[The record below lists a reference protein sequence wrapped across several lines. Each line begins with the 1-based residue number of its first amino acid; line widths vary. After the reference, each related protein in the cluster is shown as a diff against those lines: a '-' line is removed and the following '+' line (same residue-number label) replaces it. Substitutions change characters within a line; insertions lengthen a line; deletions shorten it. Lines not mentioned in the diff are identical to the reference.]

1 MGKKTWLTYAYITMI
16 SWGIWGAFTNLP
28 TKYGIP
34 ETIIYAIWALTM
46 IVPAIIVLQRNN
58 WKLEVNK
65 SALKYGA
72 LIGFLGAGG
81 QMILFH
87 AVKVGPPYLIF
98 PIISLSPVITIGLS
112 YFLLKERTGI
122 LGGIGIILA
131 LIALPMFELSGDT
144 DFSDP
149 LSSWFFLAILVLLAW
164 GLQAY
169 FMKKANETMDA
180 ESIFF
185 YMTVA
190 GIILIPVALY
200 MTDFD
205 TVTWSIKGVAL
216 AGGIQLLNAIGALCL
231 VFAFRYGKAIVV
243 SPLTN
248 AGAPLMTAI
257 ISMIFLGVL
266 PPTLKLIGIGL
277 AVIAAIMISLEPEG
291 EDEDNK
297 ESKAIG

>member
-1 MGKKTWLTYAYITMI
+1 MGKKTWLVYAYITMI

-28 TKYGIP
+28 TAYGIP
-34 ETIIYAIWALTM
+34 ETIIYAVWALTM
-46 IVPAIIVLQRNN
+46 ILPAIVVLQRNK
-58 WKLEVNK
+58 WKIETHK
-65 SALKYGA
+65 SALTYGA

-112 YFLLKERTGI
+112 FILLKERTGV
-122 LGGIGIILA
+122 LGAIGIALA
-131 LIALPMFELSGDT
+131 LIALPMFELSGGV

-149 LSSWFFLAILVLLAW
+149 LSSWFLLALLVLLSW
-164 GLQAY
+164 GLQAF
-169 FMKKANETMDA
+169 FMKKANEVMNG

-185 YMTVA
+185 YMTLT
-190 GIILIPVALY
+190 GILLIPVALY
-200 MTDFD
+200 MTDFE
-205 TVTWSIKGVAL
+205 TVTWSTKGLAL
-216 AGGIQLLNAIGALCL
+216 AGGIQVLNAIGALCL

-266 PPTLKLIGIGL
+266 PPALKIGGIVL
-277 AVIAAIMISLEPEG
+277 AVIAAVMISLEPESA
-291 EDEDNK
+291 DEDVE
-297 ESKAIG
+297 ESPT